1 MSEKEDKKEEQKIKL
16 EPIIEVTEEIKTSH
30 KYHDDED
37 ILVNSNLNSKNIKKD
52 LLFFKDELLKDLK
65 REQIKIF
72 EKVEDNEKYAL
83 EKIEEFNIKIE
94 KYGEK
99 IINLSNMI
107 ITDKTIR
114 EKVESLIE
122 YKDKNQEIVTTQG
135 IKIDNLD
142 RDFFN
147 NVYRIDNIL
156 KETVIYPGIIGNLCK
171 FKNFHDFIDYVLNQC
186 TQNISFREKTAIDI
200 NNLRINDERIIGS
213 LSNKLEKAKK
223 TLNLYIDT
231 CIKKLENKLK
241 EINDTINDRITNY
254 RIESMTYTEN
264 MKKATES
271 LLKQVN
277 SVIQA
282 KNDIFNKFDEKMNL
296 VNKENTR
303 MRKYFTGYKNEFNE
317 MRRMFKEMI
326 DALNTKDFSGINRKM
341 KRLSRRQTMMN
352 NDFKVFENNLNK
364 MNMNNEVRPISLN
377 DMFMSEDNSSLKRR
391 FSVRTSIGPLDRER
405 NNPYQR
411 FLKEYKRLDT
421 ENKRISE
428 FFEKEK
434 NLTEKKKNEDF
445 NIIKEEPKQEK
456 EKPKKK
462 KKQHKKKEKYLN
474 EIYLSCNN
482 QNNIEFIRR
491 RLNKFNSVCVPNK
504 IFNINILR
512 KVPFEYLNLEK
523 SKPKTKEDSNKI
535 NDIKKDTK
543 KLNSN
548 LETIYDIYDTSISKS
563 EKSIFS
569 ESSKNSEKSEEKR
582 KDIIKKKYTTNVVI
596 KEKKESDLSNT
607 LNDNESIDQ
616 YKLEINKKD
625 FKEDKE
631 SKSLLSSIIQNNI
644 NENKKVNN
652 KYVQNIMNYD
662 NRNTKEEKNNIKIK
676 EAKSEKGKINSLN
689 KIYITIEGSNPLE
702 INPNSKKNNQN
713 EKNIVNNLKTLM
725 NGKMAKTLTG
735 FPKIVTNNGE
745 RIIYSSHPVYKKQ
758 KFSSYT
764 NPNILALNYSIQTL
778 YDNNGNKINKT
789 RKSNIETSPDYIF
802 HNKQLLFKMK
812 NSNVNSTERA
822 KKVSFNIFKNT
833 NLPNNLY
840 LSQQKSKEEDKI

>member
-1 MSEKEDKKEEQKIKL
+1 MSKKEDTKEEKKIKL

-142 RDFFN
+142 KDLFN
-147 NVYRIDNIL
+147 NVYRIDNVL
-156 KETVIYPGIIGNLCK
+156 KETVMYPGVIGNMSK
-171 FKNFHDFIDYVLNQC
+171 FRTFHDFIDYVLNQC
-186 TQNISFREKTAIDI
+186 SQNIAFREKTAIDI
-200 NNLRINDERIIGS
+200 NNLRINDEKITGNFT
-213 LSNKLEKAKK
+213 NKLEKAKK

-241 EINDTINDRITNY
+241 DINDTINDRITNY

-296 VNKENTR
+296 INKENTR

-352 NDFKVFENNLNK
+352 NDFKVFENSLNK
-364 MNMNNEVRPISLN
+364 MNLNNEVRPISVN
-377 DMFMSEDNSSLKRR
+377 DMFMSEDKNLKRR
-391 FSVRTSIGPLDRER
+391 LSVRTSIIPMDREK

-445 NIIKEEPKQEK
+445 NIIKKEPEKEK

-482 QNNIEFIRR
+482 PNNIEFIRR

-504 IFNINILR
+504 RFNINILR

-523 SKPKTKEDSNKI
+523 PKTKEDYNKI
-535 NDIKKDTK
+535 NNLKKDTK
-543 KLNSN
+543 KFDSK

-569 ESSKNSEKSEEKR
+569 QSSKNSEKSEEKR
-582 KDIIKKKYTTNVVI
+582 KNIIKKKYTTNVVI
-596 KEKKESDLSNT
+596 KEKKESDISNT
-607 LNDNESIDQ
+607 INDNESIDQ
-616 YKLEINKKD
+616 YKFEINKKD

-631 SKSLLSSIIQNNI
+631 SKSLLSSITQNNI

-652 KYVQNIMNYD
+652 KYVQNILNYD
-662 NRNTKEEKNNIKIK
+662 NRNIKEEKNNLKIK
-676 EAKSEKGKINSLN
+676 ETKSEKGKLNTLN

-713 EKNIVNNLKTLM
+713 QKNVVNNLKTLM
-725 NGKMAKTLTG
+725 NDKMGKTLSG

-764 NPNILALNYSIQTL
+764 NPNTLALNYSIQTL
-778 YDNNGNKINKT
+778 YDNNGNNIKLNKK
-789 RKSNIETSPDYIF
+789 RKSNLETSPDYIF
-802 HNKQLLFKMK
+802 HNKQLLFKMR
-812 NSNVNSTERA
+812 NSDANNTERA
-822 KKVSFNIFKNT
+822 KKVSFNLFKNT
-833 NLPNNLY
+833 NLQNNLY
-840 LSQQKSKEEDKI
+840 LSQKKSKEENKI